1 LHPPD
6 PSPTFHASDRHHSN
20 LESAGRIRGM
30 RLQTRAFAIACGHAS
45 SVAVFALT
53 LLLAVSGATA
63 ADVPVL
69 TATLFGYSVSM
80 VGAIIGAMWAWA
92 YGFVFGAGLAFAY
105 NLSVI
110 PPAPPPF
117 DWDLEPGSEEG

>member
-1 LHPPD
+1 
-6 PSPTFHASDRHHSN
+6 
-20 LESAGRIRGM
+20 M
-30 RLQTRAFAIACGHAS
+30 RLQTRAFAIASGHAT

-53 LLLAVSGATA
+53 LLLAVAGAST

-69 TATLFGYSVSM
+69 SAVLFGYSVSL
-80 VGAIIGAMWAWA
+80 VGAFIGAMWAWV
-92 YGFVFGAGLAFAY
+92 YGFVVGAGFAFAY

-117 DWDLEPGSEEG
+117 DWDLEPGSEDG